1 MTGTTSEREC
11 NANRKKDISQFIL
24 HVVLASGGMR
34 KHRAKGSDAPS
45 LLGSSFH
52 HDTAN

>member
-1 MTGTTSEREC
+1 MTGTGSEREFD
-11 NANRKKDISQFIL
+11 ANRKKDFSRFIL
-24 HVVLASGGMR
+24 HVVLACRGMW
-34 KHRAKGSDAPS
+34 KHRAKGSDAFS